1 MASIEIKGIIGDDYG
16 YSQFLTDYAKAGD
29 EPIRLMIDSP
39 GGAVGDG
46 MDIANFIS
54 SHQDRFISVT
64 NSGDIASIAALIFI
78 AVSREKRFFDISKGL
93 FLIHNPF
100 VDPFSLAFSDTTAE
114 GLALISDELVKIED
128 EYAKFFVK
136 NTGADVDV
144 VRGMM
149 KINQPLTEEQ
159 LIALNVATIYK
170 YQAVAF
176 IKSENK
182 MKSDEVKEI
191 VREESKGIFES
202 FKAWFKKT
210 TKFVAIIL
218 TDATGVQVEF
228 PDVAEGNEPMVGDVA
243 RFMDGT
249 IPNGE
254 MLMADGN
261 TYEFENGVLM
271 EIKLPETV
279 EALPPMEETMPAPD
293 AEVNP
298 ELEALKAE
306 NESLKNEIIQIKAQ
320 IKTQTITP
328 APVEVPAL
336 APVGESDL
344 VRAAREMKAQL
355 FK

>member
-46 MDIANFIS
+46 MEIANFIS

-136 NTGADVDV
+136 NTDADVDV

-228 PDVAEGNEPMVGDVA
+228 PDVAEGNDPMVGDVA

-254 MLMADGN
+254 ILMADGN

-271 EIKLPETV
+271 EIKLPEP
-279 EALPPMEETMPAPD
+279 EPMPEPEPAPTPEAEAN
-293 AEVNP
+293 AEV
-298 ELEALKAE
+298 EALKAE

-328 APVEVPAL
+328 APVEVPAP

-355 FK
+355 LK